1 MGYFITEGGVAGH
14 MNHLY
19 DNPSLSFRD
28 LKKILLAASNGELKG
43 TEKTDGQNL
52 QLSYDVKT
60 GTARAARNKGN
71 IKAGGLD
78 AAGLAAKFGGRGAL
92 ETAFNEAFA
101 AFEQAVGKM
110 SIEDRVEI
118 FGPDAN
124 VYYNAEVQDPRAANL
139 INYDLPTLTIHRVG
153 HNEYSRET
161 GDATGRD
168 VSKNVRKL
176 SNALERV
183 QDERQEDQ
191 FYVQMNA
198 IRKLEA
204 LSDDTAVN
212 LAIARLEKALSEA
225 GISDN
230 QTVGDYTV
238 SRVSDMI
245 DKRIL
250 LPDLVKK
257 ELLKRIFKEKG
268 ANIRNVLKMVSK
280 EDTGTITAIREL
292 VGDSNK
298 LKFNAIAPI
307 EEIIHDFAVEMLKGL
322 HSAFILD
329 NEAEVER
336 LRQETQRAISAIEN
350 SGSEEAI
357 EILTKQMSKLKDV
370 EGVSTA
376 AEGFVFDYDGV
387 TYKFT
392 GNFAPMNQLLG
403 LFKYGRGNV
412 PPLQKLDEE
421 EDIQVPVKRTVAIVP
436 GAFKPPHRGHLE
448 MVKHYASMADRV
460 VIMVSPLSRKTP
472 SGEEIGFDKSKAIWN
487 IYLRDT
493 GMDGKVDVIR
503 SPVNSPVS
511 ATYQFVANENDSSE
525 LAQPGDRVIPGC
537 STKGGDES
545 RFQANF
551 EKYARDGVTIAD
563 PLSCAFVAP
572 KEALS
577 ASDFRA
583 AIDAK
588 TGLEKF
594 IPSETDPNEILYVLG
609 LRDSKNES
617 ESLMESVIGN
627 LVYEM
632 LLERKKKK
640 TGDKYM
646 EPHMHQDGT
655 SGEAAAESEG
665 IELEEISAMGGQG
678 GGSVEISGRK
688 VEEDEE
694 PSVIREKEA
703 VVERVLNYLLQQEG
717 L

>member
-1 MGYFITEGGVAGH
+1 MGLFLTEGGVAGH

-19 DNPSLSFRD
+19 DNPD
-28 LKKILLAASNGELKG
+28 LTFKEMKKIFQAASAGELEG

-52 QLSYDVKT
+52 QLSYDIST
-60 GTARAARNKGN
+60 STARAARNKGN
-71 IKAGGLD
+71 IKDGGMD

-92 ETAFNEAFA
+92 ETAFTEAFA
-101 AFEQAVGKM
+101 AFEETVGYL
-110 SIEDRVEI
+110 SIEEREEI
-118 FGPDAN
+118 FGPNTN

-153 HNEYSRET
+153 HNEYDRET
-161 GDATGRD
+161 GEATGRN
-168 VSKNVRKL
+168 VSKNARRL
-176 SNALERV
+176 AAALDRV
-183 QDERQEDQ
+183 QGEREEGR
-191 FYVQMNA
+191 FFVQMNA
-198 IRKLEA
+198 IRRLEA
-204 LSDDTAVN
+204 LDNDTAAN
-212 LAIARLEKALSEA
+212 LAIARLEKALSNA

-230 QTVGDYTV
+230 QTVGEYTV
-238 SRVSDMI
+238 SRVAEMV

-250 LPDLVKK
+250 LPDLIKK

-268 ANIRNVLKMVSK
+268 ANIRNVLSMVSK
-280 EDTGTITAIREL
+280 EDVATIEAIREL
-292 VGDSNK
+292 VADATK

-307 EEIIHDFAVEMLKGL
+307 EEIVHDFSVEMLRGL

-336 LRQETQRAISAIEN
+336 LRKETARAITAIEA
-350 SGSEEAI
+350 SDSEEAM
-357 EILTKQMSKLKDV
+357 EILAKQMSKLKDV

-412 PPLQKLDEE
+412 PPLEKVD
-421 EDIQVPVKRTVAIVP
+421 EDIDIDVGLDVRRTVALVP

-448 MVKHYASMADRV
+448 MVQHYADMADKV
-460 VIMVSPLSRKTP
+460 VIMVSPLPRRTP
-472 SGEEIGFDKSKAIWN
+472 EGKEVSFSTSKAIWEV
-487 IYLRDT
+487 YLRDA
-493 GMDGKVDVIR
+493 GLLDKVNIIR

-511 ATYQFVANENDSSE
+511 ATYQFVTNEKDDPD

-551 EKYARDGVTIAD
+551 EKYARDGVSIAD
-563 PLSCAFVAP
+563 PISCAFAASG
-572 KEALS
+572 EALS

-583 AIDAK
+583 ALDAGV
-588 TGLEKF
+588 GLERF
-594 IPSETDPNEILYVLG
+594 VPESTDPNEILAILG
-609 LRDSKNES
+609 VEVGPQTDRPT
-617 ESLMESVIGN
+617 MESVITD

-632 LLERKKKK
+632 LNEKKKK
-640 TGDKYM
+640 VYM

-655 SGEAAAESEG
+655 CGDDGAE
-665 IELEEISAMGGQG
+665 ELEEISAMGGVG
-678 GGSVEISGRK
+678 GGAVEGGAKK
-688 VEEDEE
+688 VDEDDE
-694 PSVIREKEA
+694 PSLIREKEV
-703 VVERVLNYLLQQEG
+703 VVERVLNYLLQYKG
-717 L
+717 LQHG